1 MLLINLLKLN
11 SQPYFLIEQISI
23 VTMLTITVAFFL
35 ILLVLGIRKS
45 YKLKAE
51 NDRLS
56 KKSKMSSTEDNKVY
70 RDFREGH
77 LYDNC

>member
-56 KKSKMSSTEDNKVY
+56 KKSSTSSTEDNKVY